1 MYNKEEFSRKVKEWL
16 LTEQL
21 VSIGKWEI
29 YEAADD
35 SVFITVSLIV
45 ELLEE
50 KEITMSI
57 STKNDEESI
66 RLAVL
71 SLYNKLIEKED
82 SLLDEMGKDA
92 IEKFGV

>member
-1 MYNKEEFSRKVKEWL
+1 MYNKEEFNQKVKEWL

-35 SVFITVSLIV
+35 SVFITVSLRV
-45 ELLEE
+45 ELLEV

-66 RLAVL
+66 RIAVL
-71 SLYNKLIEKED
+71 SLYKRLIEEEN
-82 SLLDEMGKDA
+82 SILDEMGKDA
-92 IEKFGV
+92 IAKLGV